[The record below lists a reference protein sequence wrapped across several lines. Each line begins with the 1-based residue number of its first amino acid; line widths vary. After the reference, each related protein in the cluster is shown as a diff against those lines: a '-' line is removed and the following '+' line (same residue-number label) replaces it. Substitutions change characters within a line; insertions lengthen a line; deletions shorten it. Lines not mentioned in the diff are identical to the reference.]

1 MSSYY
6 ESAEEIVITH
16 DRAIKELN
24 NHGLDDSLT
33 INDFYD
39 ELGVLKTYDAQQVM
53 RCIGY

>member
-39 ELGVLKTYDAQQVM
+39 ELGVLKTYDAQQVL
-53 RCIGY
+53 RFIGY

>member
-33 INDFYD
+33 INDFYN
-39 ELGVLKTYDAQQVM
+39 ELGVLKTYDAQQVL
-53 RCIGY
+53 RFIGY